1 MRFLNFH
8 LSAALVA
15 LIVSL
20 AFNPTVSAAEH
31 PNLKGE
37 WESFTDTGKKIG
49 PAEIR
54 QRGTDPTFFNG
65 LQKAAGRFIAKD
77 KVEVAD
83 WKVTGTITE
92 NGKRIDWSNGTHWK
106 KK

>member
-54 QRGTDPTFFNG
+54 QGHRPHV
-65 LQKAAGRFIAKD
+65 LQRVAEGRREIHR
-77 KVEVAD
+77 E
-83 WKVTGTITE
+83 GQ
-92 NGKRIDWSNGTHWK
+92 GGGC
-106 KK
+106 